1 MQEFSRLLEEQLPKL
16 RRYARALTRED
27 ARGDDL
33 VQDCLCCAVQKRHLF
48 EPGTNLRAWLLTI
61 MHNQH
66 INRVRRDLREGFPVP
81 IDDVT
86 GTLQTPSTQDAA
98 LQLRDVRRAFVHLP
112 VEQRQVLALV
122 CIEGFTY
129 DQTATILGI
138 PLGTVRSR
146 LWRGREALRGMLR
159 VEPAKSPRG
168 GPQAATWDTPA
179 VFQYS
184 EPLSERRLR
193 M

>member
-1 MQEFSRLLEEQLPKL
+1 MQEFLGLLEEQIPRL
-16 RRYARALTRED
+16 RRYARVLTREA

-33 VQDCLCCAVQKRHLF
+33 VQDCLCCAVQKQHLF
-48 EPGTNLRAWLLTI
+48 EPGSNLRAWLFTI
-61 MHNQH
+61 MHNEH

-98 LQLRDVRRAFVHLP
+98 LQLRDVRRAFVHLS
-112 VEQRQVLALV
+112 VGQRQVLALV
-122 CIEGFTY
+122 CIEGFSY
-129 DQTATILGI
+129 GQTATILGI
-138 PLGTVRSR
+138 SPGTVSSR
-146 LWRGREALRGMLR
+146 VSRGREGLRSLLR
-159 VEPAKSPRG
+159 VEPRKSPR
-168 GPQAATWDTPA
+168 AALEGAASETAAIFEYT
-179 VFQYS
+179 